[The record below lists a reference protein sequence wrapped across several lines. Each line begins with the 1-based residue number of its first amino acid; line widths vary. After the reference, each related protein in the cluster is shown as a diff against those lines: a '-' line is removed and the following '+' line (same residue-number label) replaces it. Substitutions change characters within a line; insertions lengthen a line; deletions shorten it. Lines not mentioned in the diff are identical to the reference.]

1 MIITAFKRLY
11 GYLKKSNIFFK
22 NLLTNKKNCDIL
34 IIEIQK
40 VNFTNNLKR
49 GFIMKNVYYY
59 VIVNGRKFEF
69 AFLSLWAAQ
78 IQANQLGGY
87 VVDKYG
93 NKV

>member
-1 MIITAFKRLY
+1 M
-11 GYLKKSNIFFK
+11 
-22 NLLTNKKNCDIL
+22 TNKKNCDIL
-34 IIEIQK
+34 IIEIRK
-40 VNFTNNLKR
+40 ANFINNLKR

-78 IQANQLGGY
+78 IQAEQLGGY

>member
-1 MIITAFKRLY
+1 MNITAFKRLY
-11 GYLKKSNIFFK
+11 GYLKKIKYFFK

-49 GFIMKNVYYY
+49 GFIMKMYYY

-69 AFLSLWAAQ
+69 AFLSLWVAQ

>member
-49 GFIMKNVYYY
+49 GFIMKMYYY
-59 VIVNGRKFEF
+59 VMINGRKFEF

-78 IQANQLGGY
+78 IQAEQLGGY

>member
-1 MIITAFKRLY
+1 M
-11 GYLKKSNIFFK
+11 
-22 NLLTNKKNCDIL
+22 TNKKNCDIL

-40 VNFTNNLKR
+40 VNFTNNLER

>member
-1 MIITAFKRLY
+1 MDVS
-11 GYLKKSNIFFK
+11 KKIKYFFK

-49 GFIMKNVYYY
+49 GFIMKMYYY
-59 VIVNGRKFEF
+59 VMINGRKFEF

-78 IQANQLGGY
+78 VQAEQLGGY

>member
-1 MIITAFKRLY
+1 
-11 GYLKKSNIFFK
+11 
-22 NLLTNKKNCDIL
+22 
-34 IIEIQK
+34 
-40 VNFTNNLKR
+40 
-49 GFIMKNVYYY
+49 MKNVYYY

-78 IQANQLGGY
+78 IQAGQLGGY